1 MGLDNTG
8 LLLYGINAVGKTS
21 FIKSVGISIVMAQ
34 SGMFVPASKFIYY
47 PYSSLFTRILGN
59 DNIFKGLSTFAV
71 EMSELRIIIQE
82 ADNHSLIIGDEL
94 CSGTESTSALS
105 IFVGYLEHL
114 HNISSTFL
122 FATHFHEIL
131 EYQEVKELNKMSI
144 CHMAVVYD
152 KQKDILIYDRK
163 LKPGPGNAMHG
174 LEVCKSLNLPDNF
187 IDRAYSLREKY
198 SKTKSVLESK
208 TTRYNNKKL
217 RGICEICKNNPGTED
232 IIYNIKKMQINLGLL
247 IKNSIKIKKLT

>member
-8 LLLYGINAVGKTS
+8 LLLYGTNAVGKTS
-21 FIKSVGISIVMAQ
+21 FIKSVGISIVMSQ

-59 DNIFKGLSTFAV
+59 DNIFKGLSTFAA
-71 EMSELRIIIQE
+71 EMSELRTIIQE

-105 IFVGYLEHL
+105 IFVASLEHL

-163 LKPGPGNAMHG
+163 LKPGPGNAMYG

-217 RGICEICKNNPGTED
+217 RGICEICKNNPGTKY
-232 IIYNIKKMQINLGLL
+232 IIYNIKKCR
-247 IKNSIKIKKLT
+247 